1 MNVQSIKASKWARG
15 AAWVVLG
22 VLALWLIGWLAVPPL
37 LKSEGQKIA
46 SEQLGRKV
54 TIGAVNFKPWTLELT
69 LTDLAVA
76 TADGAGQ
83 QLHVGRIYVNGSI
96 QSLLRLAPVV
106 DGITIDDP
114 SLKLTRESPGHYDI
128 DDILARLD
136 RPSAKPAGKPMQ
148 FALYNLVLNG
158 GAVDFD
164 DKVVGKTQQLRGLT
178 LAVPFLS
185 NFDSK
190 RDVVVRPR
198 LAFTLNGSHFDSA
211 AEGTPFAQTRKTDAT
226 LKLAG
231 LDLAPY
237 LGYLPASLPVRLQA
251 GVIDAD
257 LKLAFEQ
264 APSASIKLSGTVQAS
279 HVKLADAKTQDLLAF
294 DALKVTM
301 ADVEP
306 LARQA
311 KISSIELT
319 GPDLAVRRDATGRL
333 NLDFTTPPTAATTG
347 NSAAVASTAPASAA
361 ASATPPAEAS
371 PWKIEVD
378 KVAVLGGTVQWT
390 DETTAPRAQLALRD
404 LVFDAAGIALP
415 FAQPLQFS
423 GSALLA
429 SGAADSAAKGAA
441 AQTASLT
448 FGGSA
453 TDRVASV
460 AANVTTLPLGL
471 AAPYLAAYL
480 KPGLSGELSAQL
492 NVDWKAQP
500 AGSQASGVQIGV
512 KDLKL
517 DHPALTGAAA
527 VVAKARGKQPPI
539 PALPG
544 AEQIRVSD
552 ARIDLDQQTVRVG
565 NVVVTDPHASVQ
577 RGADKRWMFEDWLKG
592 PAAAHP
598 HAASSR
604 NVESKR
610 AKPHAD
616 PWKIAIDDIAIDG
629 GAVAYRDAA
638 GSRPVAF
645 QVTQLNVHLKDF
657 SLDAKRPLPL
667 SVSASIGAGRTEPGR
682 IDYNGDL
689 GLAPLS
695 AQGRLHAVRLPL
707 QAFAPYFDNA
717 LNVRLRRADASFNGR
732 VHYLESKA
740 GPVVQVAGDSALE
753 DLQADTVAQPAEGAQ
768 QPAVAA
774 EPLLQWKA
782 LSVRGLD
789 LAMKPG
795 AATRVNV
802 RETALSDFYARV
814 IINPSGRINLQD
826 LVKPKTPPG
835 AAAAPA
841 ASKAS
846 APPAAPV
853 TTAAN
858 APAPIIH
865 IGPINLIN
873 GKVLFSDHFIK
884 PNYSADL
891 TQLTGKLSAFSS
903 VAPAGAPQMADLTLS
918 GRAEGTA
925 SLEITGKLNPLAK
938 PLALDITGKVHDLEL
953 PPLSPYAVKYSGH
966 EIERGK
972 MSMDVHYVVLPDG
985 QLTAK
990 NNLVLNQLSFGDEVQ
1005 GAPASLPVKL
1015 AVALLADRDGVI
1027 NLNLPI
1033 SGSLNDPQ
1041 FSLGPIIF
1049 KAIVNLIVKAVTAPF
1064 SLIANAFGGSGGEQ
1078 LNTVVFAPGSATL
1091 TPEARAGLDKV
1102 AKVLAERP
1110 SLKMTVVGAADLDA
1124 ERAGY
1129 RRERL
1134 NAMVRAEKRR
1144 EMLLNPGKATA
1155 SAATAPASAAAG
1167 DAPAI
1172 TVSDSEYPDLLKR
1185 VYRHADITKP
1195 RNLIGMAKDI
1205 PQSEMESLLMA
1216 NIPVTEDSMRQLA
1229 LARGEA
1235 VKDYLASRQ
1244 VPSNQLFLGA
1254 PKTPAGEGR
1263 PAARPTQSGY
1273 PAPI

>member
-1 MNVQSIKASKWARG
+1 
-15 AAWVVLG
+15 
-22 VLALWLIGWLAVPPL
+22 
-37 LKSEGQKIA
+37 
-46 SEQLGRKV
+46 
-54 TIGAVNFKPWTLELT
+54 
-69 LTDLAVA
+69 
-76 TADGAGQ
+76 
-83 QLHVGRIYVNGSI
+83 
-96 QSLLRLAPVV
+96 
-106 DGITIDDP
+106 
-114 SLKLTRESPGHYDI
+114 ES
-128 DDILARLD
+128 
-136 RPSAKPAGKPMQ
+136 
-148 FALYNLVLNG
+148 
-158 GAVDFD
+158 
-164 DKVVGKTQQLRGLT
+164 
-178 LAVPFLS
+178 
-185 NFDSK
+185 
-190 RDVVVRPR
+190 
-198 LAFTLNGSHFDSA
+198 
-211 AEGTPFAQTRKTDAT
+211 
-226 LKLAG
+226 
-231 LDLAPY
+231 
-237 LGYLPASLPVRLQA
+237 
-251 GVIDAD
+251 
-257 LKLAFEQ
+257 
-264 APSASIKLSGTVQAS
+264 
-279 HVKLADAKTQDLLAF
+279 
-294 DALKVTM
+294 
-301 ADVEP
+301 
-306 LARQA
+306 
-311 KISSIELT
+311 
-319 GPDLAVRRDATGRL
+319 
-333 NLDFTTPPTAATTG
+333 
-347 NSAAVASTAPASAA
+347 
-361 ASATPPAEAS
+361 S

-378 KVAVLGGTVQWT
+378 KVAVRGGTVNWT
-390 DETTAPRAQLALRD
+390 DETTAPHAQLALRD

-429 SGAADSAAKGAA
+429 SGTPDTAAKGAA
-441 AQTASLT
+441 AQAASLT

-453 TDRVASV
+453 TDRSASV

-480 KPGLSGELSAQL
+480 EPGLSGELSAQL
-492 NVDWKAQP
+492 NVDWKAQA

-517 DHPALTGAAA
+517 DHPALTGGRV
-527 VVAKARGKQPPI
+527 VVAKAPGKRSLV

-544 AEQIRVSD
+544 AGQIRVSD

-565 NVVVTDPHASVQ
+565 KVVVTDPHASVE
-577 RGADKRWMFEDWLKG
+577 RGADKRWMFEHWLKQ
-592 PAAAHP
+592 PAALPTHQR
-598 HAASSR
+598 AASSR
-604 NVESKR
+604 NDESKQ
-610 AKPHAD
+610 AKPRSS
-616 PWKIAIDDIAIDG
+616 PWKIAINEVAIDG
-629 GAVAYRDAA
+629 GAIAYRDAA
-638 GSRPVAF
+638 GPRPVAF
-645 QVTQLNVHLKDF
+645 EVTKLKVQLKDF
-657 SLDAKRPLPL
+657 SLDAKQPSPL

-682 IDYNGDL
+682 IDYSGNL
-689 GLAPLS
+689 GLSPLS
-695 AQGRLHAVRLPL
+695 AQGRLQAVRLPL
-707 QAFAPYFDNA
+707 QAFAPYFDNT

-753 DLQADTVAQPAEGAQ
+753 DLQADTVAQPAGDAQ
-768 QPAVAA
+768 QPAIAA

-795 AATRVNV
+795 VATRVNV

-814 IINPSGRINLQD
+814 IINPNGRINLQD
-826 LVKPKTPPG
+826 LVKSKTQPG
-835 AAAAPA
+835 AAAPT
-841 ASKAS
+841 ASKA
-846 APPAAPV
+846 
-853 TTAAN
+853 TTAAPTVPVVAAAS

-865 IGPINLIN
+865 IGPISLIN

-903 VAPAGAPQMADLTLS
+903 VAPAGAPQLADLTLS

-990 NNLVLNQLSFGDEVQ
+990 NNLVLNQLSFGEEVKD
-1005 GAPASLPVKL
+1005 APASLPVKL

-1027 NLNLPI
+1027 NLDLPI

-1049 KAIVNLIVKAVTAPF
+1049 KAIINIIVKAVTAPF
-1064 SLIANAFGGSGGEQ
+1064 SLIANAFGGSGGQQ

-1091 TPEARAGLDKV
+1091 TPEARTGLDKV
-1102 AKVLAERP
+1102 AKVLTERP
-1110 SLKMTVVGAADLDA
+1110 SLKMTVVGAANLDA

-1144 EMLLNPGKATA
+1144 EMLLDPGKTPA

-1167 DAPAI
+1167 AAPAT
-1172 TVSDSEYPDLLKR
+1172 TVSESEYPDLLRR

-1195 RNLIGMAKDI
+1195 RNLIGMTKDI
-1205 PQSEMESLLMA
+1205 PQPEMESLLMA

-1235 VKDYLASRQ
+1235 VKEYLASKQ
-1244 VPSNQLFLGA
+1244 VPSSQLFLGA
-1254 PKTPAGEGR
+1254 PKAQADQ
-1263 PAARPTQSGY
+1263 AASSSTADAKWIPHADLSLATQ
-1273 PAPI
+1273 

>member
-1 MNVQSIKASKWARG
+1 MNAQSIRASKWVRRAV
-15 AAWVVLG
+15 WVVLA
-22 VLALWLIGWLAVPPL
+22 VLALWLVGWLAVPPL

-69 LTDLAVA
+69 LTNLAVA

-83 QLHVGRIYVNGSI
+83 QLHIGRIYINGSI

-106 DGITIDDP
+106 DGITINDP
-114 SLKLTRESPGHYDI
+114 SLKLVRESAGHYDI
-128 DDILARLD
+128 DDILTRFD
-136 RPSAKPAGKPMQ
+136 RPSSKPAGKPVH

-158 GAVDFD
+158 GSVDFS
-164 DKVVGKTQQLRGLT
+164 DKVVGKTQQVRGLT
-178 LAVPFLS
+178 LSVPFLS
-185 NFDSK
+185 NLDSK
-190 RDVVVRPR
+190 RDVLVTPR
-198 LAFTLNGSHFDSA
+198 LAFTLNGSRFDSA
-211 AEGTPFAQTRKTDAT
+211 AEATPFAQTRKTEAT
-226 LKLAG
+226 FKLAG
-231 LDLAPY
+231 VDLAPY

-264 APSASIKLSGTVQAS
+264 APGASIKLSGTVQAS
-279 HVKLADAKTQDLLAF
+279 HVKLADAKTQALLAF

-319 GPDLAVRRDATGRL
+319 GPDLAVRRDPAGRL
-333 NLDFTTPPTAATTG
+333 NLDFTTAPPAAVTAANGVAGGTT
-347 NSAAVASTAPASAA
+347 P
-361 ASATPPAEAS
+361 ATPHAETS

-378 KVAVLGGTVQWT
+378 KVAVRGGTVNWT
-390 DETTAPRAQLALRD
+390 DETTAPHAQLALRD

-423 GSALLA
+423 GSALLDA
-429 SGAADSAAKGAA
+429 GAPGAAAKGAA
-441 AQTASLT
+441 AQRSSLT

-453 TDRVASV
+453 TDRSASV
-460 AANVTTLPLGL
+460 AANVVTLPLSL

-480 KPGLSGELSAQL
+480 EPGLSGDLSAQL

-517 DHPALTGAAA
+517 DHPALTGGR
-527 VVAKARGKQPPI
+527 VVAKTPGRHSPA

-544 AEQIRVSD
+544 AGQIRVSD
-552 ARIDLDQQTVRVG
+552 ARIDLDQRTVRLG
-565 NVVVTDPHASVQ
+565 QVVVTDPHVSVE
-577 RGADKRWMFEDWLKG
+577 RGADKRWMFEHWLKH
-592 PAAAHP
+592 PAAAPAHQR
-598 HAASSR
+598 AALSR
-604 NVESKR
+604 YAESKQ
-610 AKPHAD
+610 AKPHAN
-616 PWKIAIDDIAIDG
+616 PWKIAINEVAIDG
-629 GAVAYRDAA
+629 GAVSYRDVA
-638 GSRPVAF
+638 GPRPVAF
-645 QVTQLNVHLKDF
+645 DVSKLQVQLKDF
-657 SLDAKRPLPL
+657 SLDARQPSPLR
-667 SVSASIGAGRTEPGR
+667 VSASIGAGRTEPGR
-682 IDYNGDL
+682 LDFDGNL

-707 QAFAPYFDNA
+707 QAFAPYFDNT

-732 VHYLESKA
+732 VHYLQSKA

-753 DLQADTVAQPAEGAQ
+753 DLQADTVAQPAEGTQ
-768 QPAVAA
+768 QPAIAA
-774 EPLLQWKA
+774 EPLLRWKA

-795 AATRVNV
+795 TATRVNV

-835 AAAAPA
+835 AAAPGQAAAAPA
-841 ASKAS
+841 VAVAAAAS
-846 APPAAPV
+846 
-853 TTAAN
+853 

-865 IGPINLIN
+865 IGPISLIN

-990 NNLVLNQLSFGDEVQ
+990 NNLVLNQLSFGDEVK

-1027 NLNLPI
+1027 NLDLPI

-1049 KAIVNLIVKAVTAPF
+1049 KAIINIIVKAVTAPF
-1064 SLIANAFGGSGGEQ
+1064 SLIANAFGGSGGQQ

-1102 AKVLAERP
+1102 AKVLTERP
-1110 SLKMTVVGAADLDA
+1110 SLQMTVVGAADLDA

-1144 EMLLNPGKATA
+1144 EMLLDPGKATA
-1155 SAATAPASAAAG
+1155 SAAAAPASAASGAT
-1167 DAPAI
+1167 PAI
-1172 TVSDSEYPDLLKR
+1172 TVSQSEYPELLKR

-1195 RNLIGMAKDI
+1195 RNLIGFAKDI
-1205 PQSEMESLLMA
+1205 PQPEMESLLMA

-1235 VKDYLASRQ
+1235 VKDYLASKQ

-1254 PKTPAGEGR
+1254 PKALADQ
-1263 PAARPTQSGY
+1263 AASSGTADAKWI
-1273 PAPI
+1273 PHADLSLATK